1 MNRKYKK
8 IGGWL
13 FFLMAIGLFSVQMG
27 YFFLKSRYVIE
38 YVDNRFFYVINILI
52 VLAIF
57 LSLFL
62 LLAVNKKW
70 KMIIVSITVVILFIQ
85 GVFITIHS
93 YQTKHI
99 LSISPDF
106 KNVVVIKED
115 RKAKQAKYYRSYY
128 WIFAREKEILPYK
141 TKSEFKVKWVEKDIA
156 AVTYKSADSKIHQY
170 IGTYGGRD
178 EGSYSY
184 VGPSIA
190 GQWQGDNAMVISSL
204 DGITVVHNGKT
215 EKFKWDSVVQFGT
228 LAVVLVQ
235 NNEATWMIGL
245 SENFNSNSN
254 ELIPPSGEIV
264 LYEATMNNNDPITL
278 KYLSVE

>member
-27 YFFLKSRYVIE
+27 YFFIKSRYVIE

-99 LSISPDF
+99 LRISPDF

-115 RKAKQAKYYRSYY
+115 RKAKQAKNYRSYY

-190 GQWQGDNAMVISSL
+190 GQWQGDNAMVISSP